1 MHAALRSASRTAL
14 AHARQP
20 TPVITRSASVTRALP
35 SSSVALGTRG
45 YASKG
50 KRTKKA
56 ADSTAG
62 SRSNDVNSGP
72 ADAEASAAGQSP
84 FEAPPPPETT
94 GSTST
99 AKKAAADAAAN
110 ATPES
115 TTPIPPAPSPQ
126 SLSLDVAPPDPTEEA
141 GSGGRTGARS
151 SKDSLSSIERRQR
164 RLARLGMGVV
174 ALGLVGAT
182 VYMGREWESDEL
194 KERKL
199 TEETAPTTRYGRTL
213 ERFTSLFDFFS
224 KPAWTELLPPPL
236 PAPHQKPYT
245 LLVSIDDLLVT
256 STWDR
261 QHGWRT
267 AKRPGVDYFLAYLS
281 QFYEIVIFTTQAS
294 FTAMPI
300 VEKLDPYGFS
310 IAYKLYRE
318 STRAGPDGPV
328 KDLSYLNRPLDKV
341 ILLDAHPEHCTAQPE
356 NAIIIKPWKGQPG
369 DKGLIEMIPFL
380 ESIGIYRPNDIR
392 PILKAYEGK
401 DIPKEYAIKEA
412 AEKKALIE
420 DWKARGGGKGLSAGG
435 FTFSSLFGGK
445 EPKQAGPALPETFLE
460 RARREAQN
468 IYLQEQ
474 KYLRDNKAEFDRL
487 MKEDMEQRQKEM
499 GGTIFGMMTGMA
511 AAGAKPPGQE
521 EAQDGEKPSAAKA

>member
-1 MHAALRSASRTAL
+1 
-14 AHARQP
+14 
-20 TPVITRSASVTRALP
+20 
-35 SSSVALGTRG
+35 
-45 YASKG
+45 
-50 KRTKKA
+50 
-56 ADSTAG
+56 
-62 SRSNDVNSGP
+62 
-72 ADAEASAAGQSP
+72 
-84 FEAPPPPETT
+84 
-94 GSTST
+94 
-99 AKKAAADAAAN
+99 
-110 ATPES
+110 
-115 TTPIPPAPSPQ
+115 
-126 SLSLDVAPPDPTEEA
+126 
-141 GSGGRTGARS
+141 
-151 SKDSLSSIERRQR
+151 
-164 RLARLGMGVV
+164 
-174 ALGLVGAT
+174 
-182 VYMGREWESDEL
+182 
-194 KERKL
+194 
-199 TEETAPTTRYGRTL
+199 
-213 ERFTSLFDFFS
+213 
-224 KPAWTELLPPPL
+224 
-236 PAPHQKPYT
+236 
-245 LLVSIDDLLVT
+245 
-256 STWDR
+256 
-261 QHGWRT
+261 
-267 AKRPGVDYFLAYLS
+267 
-281 QFYEIVIFTTQAS
+281 
-294 FTAMPI
+294 MPI

-521 EAQDGEKPSAAKA
+521 DAQDGQTPSVAKA